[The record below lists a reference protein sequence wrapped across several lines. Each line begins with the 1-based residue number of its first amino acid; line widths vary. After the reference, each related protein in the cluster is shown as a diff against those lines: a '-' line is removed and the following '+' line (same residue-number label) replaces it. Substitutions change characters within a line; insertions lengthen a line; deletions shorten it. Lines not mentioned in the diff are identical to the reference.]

1 MTNFNTDVAAV
12 IATLALRTSYEVAQ
26 AILEVTVS
34 PVANQVKSS
43 LIKED
48 IYAIADRALRA
59 GCYQAF
65 RGPRTVRLYVNGYDV
80 TLISVPLTGNI
91 VINLKL
97 KNGFKKRNVSINELT
112 EFLKEVVNNS
122 DNKI

>member
-12 IATLALRTSYEVAQ
+12 IATHAMRTSYEVAQ
-26 AILEVTVS
+26 AILEVTAS

-48 IYAIADRALRA
+48 IYAIADSALRS

-65 RGPRTVRLYVNGYDV
+65 RGPRTVRLYVNGYAV

>member
-48 IYAIADRALRA
+48 IYAIADSALRS

-65 RGPRTVRLYVNGYDV
+65 RGPRTVRLCVNGYDV

-122 DNKI
+122 DNKF

>member
-1 MTNFNTDVAAV
+1 MTNFNTDVAAA

>member
-12 IATLALRTSYEVAQ
+12 IATQALRTSYEVAQ

-48 IYAIADRALRA
+48 IYAIADRALRG
-59 GCYQAF
+59 GCYQVF
-65 RGPRTVRLYVNGYDV
+65 RGPRTVRLYINGYTI
-80 TLISVPLTGNI
+80 TLVKVPFTNNI

-97 KNGFKKRNVSINELT
+97 KNGFKKHNVDLSELV

>member
-12 IATLALRTSYEVAQ
+12 IATHALRTSYEVAQ